1 MLKELP
7 NNDPEIVDMFKKR
20 LKLSDKQFHDLMS
33 APIKSYRDYKT
44 YKPTFEKWRP
54 FFYLMAKMELI
65 PWSFYIKYTSKDNI

>member
-7 NNDPEIVDMFKKR
+7 ENDPELVDIFKKR
-20 LKLSDKQFHDLMS
+20 LKLSDQKFHELMS

-44 YKPTFEKWRP
+44 YKPTFEKMRP

-65 PWSFYIKYTSKDNI
+65 PWSFYIKYTSKEEI